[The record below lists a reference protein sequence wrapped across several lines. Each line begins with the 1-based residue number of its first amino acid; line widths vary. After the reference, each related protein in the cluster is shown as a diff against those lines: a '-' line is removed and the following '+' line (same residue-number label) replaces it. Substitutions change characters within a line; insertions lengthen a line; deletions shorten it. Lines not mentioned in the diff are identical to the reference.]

1 MGLESNIRWDKN
13 KLSYIGRT
21 KVKNQTIEISLE
33 EVGAS
38 NDTVWFNIVLTAYNK
53 RKDYYKL
60 HDHKTISG
68 KYPFETIV
76 AGLKLFD
83 ELEKRCLN
91 DFDYL
96 NVIIYC
102 TWSDNRR
109 RDAYWSILKRR
120 GYKWGNIDKQK
131 VIMKRTEKK

>member
-1 MGLESNIRWDKN
+1 MGLEPNIRWDAN
-13 KLSYIGRT
+13 ELAYIGRT

-33 EVGAS
+33 EIDT
-38 NDTVWFNIVLTAYNK
+38 NDDTVWFNIVLTVYNK

-60 HDHKTISG
+60 HEHKMISG
-68 KYPFETIV
+68 KYPFETII

-83 ELEKRCLN
+83 ELEKRCLD
-91 DFDYL
+91 DFDHL

-102 TWSDNRR
+102 SWLDNRR

-120 GYKWGNIDKQK
+120 GYKWGNINKQK
-131 VIMKRTEKK
+131 VIMKRVEKI